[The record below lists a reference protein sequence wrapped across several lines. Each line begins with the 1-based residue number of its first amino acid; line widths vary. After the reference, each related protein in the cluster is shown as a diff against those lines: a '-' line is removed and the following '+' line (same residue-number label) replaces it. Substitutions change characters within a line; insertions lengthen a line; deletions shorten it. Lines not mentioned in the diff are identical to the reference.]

1 MPGYPSMQEPFI
13 RESDPKSQIS
23 ESDLIWREQTES
35 DLPFAS
41 DLFIQHRWSEMLL
54 IPAISDEQRHSLLNQ
69 QAKLQQK
76 YYKEKY
82 PASEILIIEHLG
94 TRIGRLHIDRHN
106 NSNWHIIDIS
116 LLPSLCGQ
124 GIGTAILNMAIKHAD
139 QVGSPCSL
147 YVIKNNPAK
156 RLYQRLGFRILPSS
170 GFELDL
176 FLIRPTT
183 ICI

>member
-1 MPGYPSMQEPFI
+1 MEELIIKEPAST
-13 RESDPKSQIS
+13 RQTLESN
-23 ESDLIWREQTES
+23 LLWREQTES
-35 DLPFAS
+35 DIPFAS

-54 IPAISDEQRHSLLNQ
+54 IPAITDEQRHSLLNQ

-94 TRIGRLHIDRHN
+94 TRIARLHIDRHN

-124 GIGTAILNMAIKHAD
+124 GIGTAILNMVIKKAD

-147 YVIKNNPAK
+147 YVRKDNPAK
-156 RLYQRLGFRILPSS
+156 RLYQRLGFRVLPNPDL
-170 GFELDL
+170 ELDQ

>member
-1 MPGYPSMQEPFI
+1 MEDLI
-13 RESDPKSQIS
+13 IKESDPTSQIL
-23 ESDLIWREQTES
+23 ESDLLWREQTES
-35 DLPFAS
+35 DVPFAS

-54 IPAISDEQRHSLLNQ
+54 IPAITDEQRHSLLNQ

-94 TRIGRLHIDRHN
+94 NRIGRLHIDRHT
-106 NSNWHIIDIS
+106 NSNWHIIDIC

-124 GIGTAILNMAIKHAD
+124 GIGTIIFNILIKQAD
-139 QVGSPCSL
+139 QAGSPCSL
-147 YVIKNNPAK
+147 YVRKDNPAK
-156 RLYQRLGFRILPSS
+156 RLYQRLGFRILPNTDL
-170 GFELDL
+170 ELDQ